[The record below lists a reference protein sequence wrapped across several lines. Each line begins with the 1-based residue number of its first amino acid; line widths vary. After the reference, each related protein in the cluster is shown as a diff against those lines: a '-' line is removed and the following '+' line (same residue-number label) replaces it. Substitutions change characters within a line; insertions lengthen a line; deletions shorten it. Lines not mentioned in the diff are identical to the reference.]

1 MRFLIFLMMFVVLF
15 SLLIISNNNLAMHK
29 SENLGKF
36 GDLFL
41 EWINK
46 VYVNI
51 GAITGSA
58 VSQDW
63 VP

>member
-1 MRFLIFLMMFVVLF
+1 MMLFILF

-41 EWINK
+41 KWVDK
-46 VYVNI
+46 VYVNLQ
-51 GAITGSA
+51 GITGSV

-63 VP
+63 GT

>member
-1 MRFLIFLMMFVVLF
+1 MRFFIFLMMFVVLF
-15 SLLIISNNNLAMHK
+15 SLLIISNNNLAMYK

-41 EWINK
+41 VWLNK
-46 VYVNI
+46 VYVNVQ
-51 GAITGSA
+51 AITGSV